1 MNSNLKYLFF
11 TPLFI
16 LLSSCQP
23 SEEES
28 NALLKVE
35 VIAIHDE
42 VMPKMGELKSL
53 HKEVLLKNDAL
64 KSDSV
69 KNADEIQD
77 LQVLA
82 HQLDTSFEDM
92 FIWMRQFKST
102 YEGMSDEEVTQYLLE
117 QKKMVE
123 KVNVDIKRNMADAKA
138 EMAKS

>member
-11 TPLFI
+11 IPVFI

-23 SEEES
+23 SDEES
-28 NALLKVE
+28 NALLKEE

-53 HKEVLLKNDAL
+53 HKEVLLKIDQL
-64 KSDSV
+64 KSDSS
-69 KNADEIQD
+69 KNADEIQE

-82 HQLDTSFEDM
+82 HDLDTSFEGM

-102 YEGMSDEEVTQYLLE
+102 YEGMTDEEITQYLLE
-117 QKKMVE
+117 QKKLVE
-123 KVNVDIKRNMADAKA
+123 KVNVDIKKNLDNAKA
-138 EMAKS
+138 ELDKS

>member
-53 HKEVLLKNDAL
+53 HKEVLLKIDAL